1 MFTVLLSDH
10 FLHVSVLIII
20 YSFTEQNDCGCGLS
34 LEPRLS
40 IPDFVWNGKPW
51 FKASVDCA
59 GYVVVSFPE
68 HNFVFQFQLVHGLG
82 ARLVYTHA
90 D

>member
-40 IPDFVWNGKPW
+40 IPDFVWNE
-51 FKASVDCA
+51 S
-59 GYVVVSFPE
+59 
-68 HNFVFQFQLVHGLG
+68 LG
-82 ARLVYTHA
+82 SRLVWTVQGMW
-90 D
+90 

>member
-20 YSFTEQNDCGCGLS
+20 YSFTGQNDCGCGLS

-68 HNFVFQFQLVHGLG
+68 HNFFFQFQLVHGLG